1 LVRAAQAQQVM
12 VLQAHLEAILL
23 FLLLR
28 HLAVV
33 LVDAMVIQAHLV
45 VTA

>member
-1 LVRAAQAQQVM
+1 LA
-12 VLQAHLEAILL
+12 LEALAQRVTVLRERLVEIL
-23 FLLLR
+23 FFPLLP

>member
-1 LVRAAQAQQVM
+1 LVPAALAQQVM
-12 VLQAHLEAILL
+12 VSQAHPAAIL
-23 FLLLR
+23 FFQLLL

-33 LVDAMVIQAHLV
+33 LVDVMVIQAHLV